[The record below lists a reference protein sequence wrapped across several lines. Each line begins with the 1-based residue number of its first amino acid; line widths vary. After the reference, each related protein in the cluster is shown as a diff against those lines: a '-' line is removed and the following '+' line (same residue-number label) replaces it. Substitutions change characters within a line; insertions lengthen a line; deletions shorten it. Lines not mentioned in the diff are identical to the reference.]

1 MLLAA
6 LTGLAMNRYSILPRA
21 YYHYAKVKPFT
32 CLTCLCFWLGA
43 VMTIL
48 FTQSHW
54 ALAIPVG
61 LASSA
66 LAIITIKLTE

>member
-1 MLLAA
+1 M
-6 LTGLAMNRYSILPRA
+6 TGLATTRYNVLPRCF
-21 YYHYAKVKPFT
+21 YKHMNFKPFT
-32 CLTCLCFWLGA
+32 CMTCLCFWLGV

>member
-1 MLLAA
+1 
-6 LTGLAMNRYSILPRA
+6 MNF
-21 YYHYAKVKPFT
+21 KPFT
-32 CLTCLCFWLGA
+32 CMTCLCFWLGV